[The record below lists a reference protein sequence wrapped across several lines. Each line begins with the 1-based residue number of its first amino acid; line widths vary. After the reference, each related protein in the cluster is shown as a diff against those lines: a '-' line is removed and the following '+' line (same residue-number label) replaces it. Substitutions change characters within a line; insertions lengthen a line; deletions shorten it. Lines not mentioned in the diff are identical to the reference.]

1 MKTLKKINEIIKN
14 LNPKLNK
21 GEYVFCSVNN
31 SSTSGSTRCNINN
44 KIKNRYLVS
53 WDQFT
58 NLKVYKFNFK
68 KEQWCDEKKCRS
80 NNEFN

>member
-1 MKTLKKINEIIKN
+1 MLNDKN
-14 LNPKLNK
+14 PETGQSRSL
-21 GEYVFCSVNN
+21 GRVVFCSINN

-44 KIKNRYLVS
+44 KIKSRYMVT
-53 WDQFT
+53 WDQYT

-68 KEQWCDEKKCRS
+68 KNQWCDGKKCRS